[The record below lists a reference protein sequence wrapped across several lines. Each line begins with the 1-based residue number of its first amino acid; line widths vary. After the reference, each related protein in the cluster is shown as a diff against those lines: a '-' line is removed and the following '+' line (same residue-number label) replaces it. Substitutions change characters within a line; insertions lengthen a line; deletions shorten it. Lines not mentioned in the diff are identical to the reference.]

1 MKYDQLEL
9 EREIREMDLEA
20 LHQYQTGVAE
30 APVIYKVQGHLQAV
44 IKDEDGSAPTEY
56 LFVASDEA
64 PDRIRDVIKADGWE
78 LAQFERNPSIL
89 WSHDYSIAP
98 IGKAP
103 QVWVDGKQLLN
114 TVAFDREDEFAAFIE
129 GKVSRGMVRAESVG
143 FRPLEFAFDKENGGV
158 IYTKQELLEISIVSV
173 GMHPKALRKMLGE
186 RRFAIVVP
194 EQIRHLALST
204 LVTATEPPVTNGNPS
219 ATSGGGLNKD
229 KLTRASALISEVL
242 AAVPADAKLEE
253 PQAITAPEPTDDE
266 LVISQLQDEF
276 TSWKLD
282 LQPTIKES

>member
-44 IKDEDGSAPTEY
+44 IKDEDGSAPTEF

-64 PDRIRDVIKADGWE
+64 PDRIRDVIRADGWD
-78 LAQFERNPSIL
+78 LTQFKRNPSIL

-114 TVAFDREDEFAAFIE
+114 TVAFDHEDEFAAFIE

-143 FRPLEFAFDKENGGV
+143 FRPLEFSFDKENGGV
-158 IYTKQELLEISIVSV
+158 IFTKQELLEISIVSV

-194 EQIRHLALST
+194 EQIKELALTT
-204 LVTATEPPVTNGNPS
+204 LVTAPAPPVTTESPS
-219 ATSGGGLNKD
+219 ATAEAAINKD

-242 AAVPADAKLEE
+242 AVPSEDKLEE
-253 PQAITAPEPTDDE
+253 PQAITAPEPTEDE
-266 LVISQLQDEF
+266 LAISQLQDEF
-276 TSWKLD
+276 ASWKLD